1 MIISKC
7 PLRISLAGGSTDS
20 PLYLKKYKVGKV
32 ISFTPNL
39 YTYTSLHKDIN
50 GFNNV
55 DKKYI
60 LSYSEPQA
68 CQNIQ
73 SIKNEVIK
81 VALSYFNADPMKVSL
96 NADVFSF
103 GSGLASSSSYFINL
117 VSSFFHMHNVKHD
130 VLDICKIAYQLESKV
145 NPFNGYQDTYGCGF
159 PGFKLL
165 EFTDKGNVKCTK
177 IESNIFEEFNFYLVF
192 TGIKRK
198 SNSILKTINIDKSF
212 PLIKEVDSMLKA
224 LKENDHSSFF
234 KSFNESWAYKKETSV
249 HILNNKSLKNID
261 KKLSQDSGIL
271 GHKLCGAGGGG
282 YFLVI
287 AAKDYEISIDKT
299 LPNINI
305 SLENNG
311 LQTIKF

>member
-1 MIISKC
+1 MIVSKC

-50 GFNNV
+50 GFNNI

-60 LSYSEPQA
+60 LSYSELQA
-68 CQNIQ
+68 CQNIK
-73 SIKNEVIK
+73 SVKNEVIK
-81 VALSYFNADPMKVSL
+81 VALSYFNADPVKVSL
-96 NADVFSF
+96 NADVFSL

-117 VSSFFHMHNVKHD
+117 VSSFFHIYNIKHD
-130 VLDICKIAYQLESKV
+130 ILDICKTAYQLESKI
-145 NPFNGYQDTYGCGF
+145 NPFNGYQDTYGCGL

-165 EFTDKGNVKCTK
+165 EFTDNGNVKCTK
-177 IESNIFEEFNFYLVF
+177 IESNIFEEFDFYLAF

-198 SNSILKTINIDKSF
+198 SNNILKTINIDKSF
-212 PLIKEVDSMLKA
+212 PLIKEVNSMLKA
-224 LKENDHSSFF
+224 LKENNYDSFF
-234 KSFNESWAYKKETSV
+234 KSFNESWMHKKETST
-249 HILNNKSLKNID
+249 HILNNKILKNID
-261 KKLSQDSGIL
+261 KKLLQDSGIL

-282 YFLVI
+282 YFLI
-287 AAKDYEISIDKT
+287 ITAKDYKINIDKT
-299 LPNINI
+299 LPNIKI

-311 LQTIKF
+311 LQTIKL